1 MDENPSYQW
10 WVITLSAQ
18 MQSMLSFVSKQSTL
32 HLWMTQI
39 YLAHVH
45 NSFLKVVIHAVGDAP
60 SPKRKQDCTDIVIV
74 CSVYYFYL
82 NLNEIHNAD
91 R

>member
-32 HLWMTQI
+32 HLWMT
-39 YLAHVH
+39 
-45 NSFLKVVIHAVGDAP
+45 
-60 SPKRKQDCTDIVIV
+60 
-74 CSVYYFYL
+74 
-82 NLNEIHNAD
+82 
-91 R
+91 